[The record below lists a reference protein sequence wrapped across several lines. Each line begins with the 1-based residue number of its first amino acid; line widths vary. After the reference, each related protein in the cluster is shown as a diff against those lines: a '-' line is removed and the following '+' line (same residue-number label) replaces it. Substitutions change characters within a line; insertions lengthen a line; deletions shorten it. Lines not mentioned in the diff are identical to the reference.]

1 MIDAVFDRYS
11 VTAARAPEMPRVPAD
26 ADEQRLREVTRDFEA
41 IFVKTMLDSMRKTLN
56 RESRMFDGGMAEE
69 FFEDM
74 LYEQYA
80 KRMTETARLGIAD
93 LLYQQLSPQI
103 STVSARDAY
112 RE

>member
-1 MIDAVFDRYS
+1 MIDAVFDRHT
-11 VTAARAPEMPRVPAD
+11 VANARTPEMPRVPVN
-26 ADEQRLREVTRDFEA
+26 ADEARLREVTRDFEA
-41 IFVKTMLDSMRKTLN
+41 IFVKTMLDSMRNTLN

-93 LLYQQLSPQI
+93 LLYQQLSPQV
-103 STVSARDAY
+103 STVPARDAY